1 MIQFFRKIRQ
11 KLVSDGKAGT
21 YFKYAIG
28 EIFLVVIGILIAL
41 QINNWNQKRIL
52 DNDLAQIQQRIIL
65 DIDNDIKDLRTALI
79 YWKEKEHL
87 FNKVIQDSI
96 TPDLFDQGLSRLI
109 GQTFQRNL
117 NKAGVEQL
125 KRMNV
130 TDVLSLRIIDIY
142 DQMENIY
149 IVPYEN
155 KISESAHN
163 FRVKIRDN
171 YDWFSEWTSKTIMSN
186 NSSEELQAYFLTNPE
201 YRNWVSNSHL
211 LIYGNYLRFLEFYI
225 PILENLRTQLREIH
239 DPNFS
244 RISNEQLEKY
254 VGAYK
259 ITKIE
264 GADFGLQIDDIYI
277 IDGRPNFLRITQAS
291 NPGNYFDF
299 YYSGRNTFYYSV
311 DGTSIPLT
319 FESDDSGILNGY
331 KLSMNSDQ
339 EEGIIYTTKQH
350 PEN

>member
-1 MIQFFRKIRQ
+1 
-11 KLVSDGKAGT
+11 
-21 YFKYAIG
+21 
-28 EIFLVVIGILIAL
+28 
-41 QINNWNQKRIL
+41 
-52 DNDLAQIQQRIIL
+52 
-65 DIDNDIKDLRTALI
+65 
-79 YWKEKEHL
+79 
-87 FNKVIQDSI
+87 
-96 TPDLFDQGLSRLI
+96 
-109 GQTFQRNL
+109 
-117 NKAGVEQL
+117 
-125 KRMNV
+125 
-130 TDVLSLRIIDIY
+130 
-142 DQMENIY
+142 
-149 IVPYEN
+149 
-155 KISESAHN
+155 
-163 FRVKIRDN
+163 
-171 YDWFSEWTSKTIMSN
+171 
-186 NSSEELQAYFLTNPE
+186 
-201 YRNWVSNSHL
+201 
-211 LIYGNYLRFLEFYI
+211 
-225 PILENLRTQLREIH
+225 LRTQLREIH